1 VILPALL
8 IMARLAAGDPELASN
23 QALRAE
29 LVAMRDAD
37 QEIRRRAL
45 KDPKSEQIKKEM
57 TAVDAKNVGRL
68 REILSSY
75 GWPGKTMVGTDG
87 AGAAWTIAQHGP
99 PLFLQQTVPLMKAAA
114 EHGELDWS
122 LVATSIDRMMLGQ
135 GKKQIYGTQFDT
147 AGKCEPK
154 TVDDPV
160 HLDDRRKSVG
170 LGPISEYAQVLCE
183 TFKTAAKP

>member
-8 IMARLAAGDPELASN
+8 IMVRLAAADSEPASN

-29 LVAMRDAD
+29 LVTMRDAD

-45 KDPKSEQIKKEM
+45 KDPKNEQIKKEM
-57 TAVDAKNVGRL
+57 AAVDARNVERL
-68 REILSSY
+68 REILGSF
-75 GWPGKTMVGTDG
+75 GWPGKSMVGTDG
-87 AGAAWTIAQHGP
+87 AGAAWTIAQHGSQQ
-99 PLFLQQTVPLMKAAA
+99 FLQQTVPLMKAAA
-114 EHGELDWS
+114 ERGDLDWS
-122 LVATSIDRMMLGQ
+122 LVATSIDRVLLGQ

-154 TVDDPV
+154 IVDDPA
-160 HLDDRRKSVG
+160 HLDDRRKLVG

-183 TFKTAAKP
+183 NYKTAAKP